1 MRKPAT
7 ADERERRIIE
17 YLTTVHQGRIA
28 EFKLTRLNRIANFRK
43 KLMELLDEL
52 IETRAEDLAA
62 GMLMQYAPP
71 RPERKEGDILEGRLP
86 IPPKRARRPVWMR
99 GSEDRRGRVGTR
111 KVQ

>member
-7 ADERERRIIE
+7 ADERERRLIE

-43 KLMELLDEL
+43 RLMELLDEM
-52 IETRAEDLAA
+52 IEARAEDLAA

-71 RPERKEGDILEGRLP
+71 RPERKEGDIWEGRLP
-86 IPPKRARRPVWMR
+86 IPPQRARRPVWIK
-99 GSEDRRGRVGTR
+99 GLEDRRGRVGTR
-111 KVQ
+111 KL